1 MFQDMSQ
8 GKAHMLQGMLQGM
21 LKDMPQDMF
30 QGMPQIEK
38 LGFAVC
44 GVPKINVLPAK
55 ERSKE
60 IKVVSGQKENFWICP
75 LLLLEI
81 VCWSEF
87 RFLIHSQTLNLKPY
101 SI

>member
-1 MFQDMSQ
+1 
-8 GKAHMLQGMLQGM
+8 MLQGM
-21 LKDMPQDMF
+21 LKGMPQD
-30 QGMPQIEK
+30 MPQIEK

-44 GVPKINVLPAK
+44 GVSKINVLPAK

-75 LLLLEI
+75 LFLLEI

-87 RFLIHSQTLNLKPY
+87 RFLIHSQTLNPKPH